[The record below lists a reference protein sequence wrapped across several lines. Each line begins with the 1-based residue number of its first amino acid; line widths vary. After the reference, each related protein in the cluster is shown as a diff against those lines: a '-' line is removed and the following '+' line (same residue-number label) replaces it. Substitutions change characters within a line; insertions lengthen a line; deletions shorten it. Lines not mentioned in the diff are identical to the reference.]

1 MLIESLQNK
10 SLYDHPVDK
19 FQVLETHISLVLLT
33 GPFAYKLK
41 KHVDLGFVNFSTL
54 ELRKKYCEEE
64 VRLNRRLAP
73 DLYLKVIPI
82 TGTEAEPEWDGAGE
96 VIDYA
101 VQMVQF
107 SQEHLLSH
115 AIEQGTLTVT
125 QIDSLAQEVAT
136 FHEKIDIAGDD
147 MEYGRPDKIMAPVEE
162 NFRHLG
168 ELFSS
173 DDSILEMVALIRTEN
188 EHWYE
193 SHQSLLA
200 QRKSCGFIRECHG
213 DMHLNNM
220 ILSEKGVTLFDC
232 LEFNAALRWGDVMSE
247 VAFLVMDLEDRGH
260 ADFAMQFLNGYLERT
275 GDYAG
280 VPLLRFYLSYR
291 AMVRAK
297 VAALRLSQH
306 HYLEAEGAA
315 IREEFW
321 SYLELAKKYVT
332 PTEPLLMLTH
342 GVSGSGKSYGS
353 GLLLEGM
360 NAIRIRSDAERK
372 RLQTELQIADTDL
385 YSRETT
391 EKTYQ
396 RLSDLAQTIL
406 QSGWNVIVDATTL
419 KIWQRSLFRE
429 LAEKLKVPF
438 LLLYFTADQSVLE
451 SRIAAR
457 EAAGGDPSDAT
468 TEVLARQLTGLEPLT
483 STEQAEAVAI
493 PADQEWTTEI
503 LVQLVNRF
511 CEAQAAE

>member
-10 SLYDHPVDK
+10 SLFDHPVDE
-19 FQVLETHISLVLLT
+19 FQVLETHISLILLT

-64 VRLNRRLAP
+64 IRLNRRLAP

-82 TGTEAEPEWDGAGE
+82 TGTEAEPELDGTGE
-96 VIDYA
+96 IIDYA

-107 SQEHLLSH
+107 SQENLLSH
-115 AIEQGTLTVT
+115 AIEQGTLTESH
-125 QIDSLAQEVAT
+125 IDSLAEEVAS
-136 FHEKIDIAGDD
+136 FHAKIDIAGEDV
-147 MEYGRPDKIMAPVEE
+147 EYGNPEKIMAPVEE

-173 DDSILEMVALIRTEN
+173 DATVQEMVTLIRTEN
-188 EHWYE
+188 ERWYD
-193 SHQSLLA
+193 SHQMLLV
-200 QRKSCGFIRECHG
+200 QRKSEGFVRECHG
-213 DMHLNNM
+213 DMHLNNI
-220 ILSEKGVTLFDC
+220 ILSDSGVTLFDC
-232 LEFNAALRWGDVMSE
+232 LEFNAALRWVDVMSE

-260 ADFAMQFLNGYLERT
+260 ANYAMRFLNRYLELT

-306 HYLEAEGAA
+306 HLSQVEEAE

-321 SYLELAKKYVT
+321 SYLELARKYVM
-332 PTEPLLMLTH
+332 PTEPALMLTH

-360 NAIRIRSDAERK
+360 NAIRVRSDVERK
-372 RLQTELQIADTDL
+372 RLQTEMQIAEVDL

-396 RLSDLAQTIL
+396 RLFELAKVIIEA
-406 QSGWNVIVDATTL
+406 GWNVIVDATTL
-419 KIWQRSLFRE
+419 KAWQRSLFRE
-429 LAEKLKVPF
+429 LAESLNVPF
-438 LLLYFTADQSVLE
+438 LLLYFSADLKVLE

-468 TEVLARQLTGLEPLT
+468 IEVLANQLSGLELL
-483 STEQAEAVAI
+483 SDSEQAEAVAI
-493 PADQEWTTEI
+493 PANQEWTTEL
-503 LVQLVNRF
+503 LVQLVNRVR
-511 CEAQAAE
+511 AETGD

>member
-1 MLIESLQNK
+1 MLIESLQKK
-10 SLYDHPVDK
+10 SLFDHPVDE
-19 FQVLETHISLVLLT
+19 FQVLETHISWVLLT
-33 GPFAYKLK
+33 GSYAYKLK

-82 TGTEAEPEWDGAGE
+82 TGTEAAPELDGAGE

-107 SQEHLLSH
+107 SQENLLSH
-115 AIEQGTLTVT
+115 AIEQGTLTT
-125 QIDSLAQEVAT
+125 AHIDLLAQEVAE
-136 FHEKIDIAGDD
+136 FHTKIDIAGDD
-147 MEYGRPDKIMAPVEE
+147 LEYGRPEKIMAPVEE
-162 NFRHLG
+162 NFRHLS
-168 ELFSS
+168 ELFST
-173 DDSILEMVALIRTEN
+173 DAAVQEMVALIRTEN
-188 EHWYE
+188 ERWYD
-193 SHQSLLA
+193 SHQSLLT
-200 QRKSCGFIRECHG
+200 QRKSEGFIRECHG

-220 ILSEKGVTLFDC
+220 ILSDTGVTLFDC
-232 LEFNAALRWGDVMSE
+232 LEFNAALRWVDVMSE

-260 ADFAMQFLNGYLERT
+260 ADYAMRFLNRYLELT

-306 HYLEAEGAA
+306 HLSEAEEAE

-321 SYLELAKKYVT
+321 SYLELAKKYVM
-332 PTEPLLMLTH
+332 PTEPVLMLTH

-360 NAIRIRSDAERK
+360 NAIRVRSDTERK
-372 RLQTELQIADTDL
+372 RLQTELQLADAEL

-391 EKTYQ
+391 DKTYQ
-396 RLSDLAQTIL
+396 RLSDLAQAIL
-406 QSGWNVIVDATTL
+406 EAGWNVIVDATTL
-419 KIWQRSLFRE
+419 KAWQRSLFRK
-429 LAEKLKVPF
+429 LAESMNVPF
-438 LLLYFTADQSVLE
+438 LLLYFSADRKVLE

-468 TEVLARQLTGLEPLT
+468 TEVLAHQLAEVEPLT
-483 STEQAEAVAI
+483 AAEQSEAVAI
-493 PADQEWTTEI
+493 PAEQEWTTEL
-503 LVQLVNRF
+503 LVQLVNRVR
-511 CEAQAAE
+511 AGTGN